1 MNHEH
6 KIRSFTFIFE
16 TCGGT
21 FRREAKIKPRVCLE
35 CQERVRLQTN
45 DRHNALAKA
54 ARNEKRRESMLK
66 VEGVATSEFIKQFS
80 RPYGVE
86 RLISEV
92 ENG

>member
-6 KIRSFTFIFE
+6 KIRSFTFICE

-45 DRHNALAKA
+45 DRHNALA
-54 ARNEKRRESMLK
+54 
-66 VEGVATSEFIKQFS
+66 
-80 RPYGVE
+80 
-86 RLISEV
+86 
-92 ENG
+92 